1 MVVSLPAA
9 FVLVLVL
16 AIVVFV
22 GAEIVAL
29 DCRGGTFTHSSLT
42 LPTDGISL
50 VPCRNYGTEPQSVGV
65 SRGESDAS
73 QQMAAYLFGGEA
85 ILECDDL
92 CSIRIR
98 CVWLNRV
105 IVPPE

>member
-1 MVVSLPAA
+1 MVVSSPVA
-9 FVLVLVL
+9 LVL

-22 GAEIVAL
+22 GAETVAL

-50 VPCRNYGTEPQSVGV
+50 VPCRNYGTEPESVGV
-65 SRGESDAS
+65 SRGDSDARKE
-73 QQMAAYLFGGEA
+73 MAAYLFGREA

-92 CSIRIR
+92 
-98 CVWLNRV
+98 
-105 IVPPE
+105 